1 MAQLIAKDW
10 EKIGVEI
17 TIAGPW
23 TPISPPDRKEDMT

>member
-10 EKIGVEI
+10 EKIGVEM

-23 TPISPPDRKEDMT
+23 SPSLHPTGRRT